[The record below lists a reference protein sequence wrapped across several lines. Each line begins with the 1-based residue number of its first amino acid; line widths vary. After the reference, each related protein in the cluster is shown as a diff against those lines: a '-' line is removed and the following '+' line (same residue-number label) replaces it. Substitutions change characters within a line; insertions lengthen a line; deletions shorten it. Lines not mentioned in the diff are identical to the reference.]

1 MLSTLLVM
9 SISTRKY
16 TPIHGNSTH
25 PEKSLL
31 TYHLALLAGEE
42 V

>member
-1 MLSTLLVM
+1 MLSILLVM

-16 TPIHGNSTH
+16 IPIHGNSIH
-25 PEKSLL
+25 LEKSLL